1 MVDRETWLT
10 ASEASNYFNI
20 NLLEENKA
28 VASIKTDMKF
38 KNAPVDFKNI
48 FEKETEKTELT
59 ELTKT
64 TDEESDEIKKLAL
77 ELELVTL

>member
-1 MVDRETWLT
+1 
-10 ASEASNYFNI
+10 
-20 NLLEENKA
+20 
-28 VASIKTDMKF
+28 MKF

-48 FEKETEKTELT
+48 FEKETEKT